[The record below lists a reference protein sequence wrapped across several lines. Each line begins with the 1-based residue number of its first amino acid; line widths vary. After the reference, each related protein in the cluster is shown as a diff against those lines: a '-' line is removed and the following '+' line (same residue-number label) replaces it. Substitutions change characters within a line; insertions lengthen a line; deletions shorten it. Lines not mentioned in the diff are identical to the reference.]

1 MVSAIEQMYW
11 KLPYEVRR
19 KLLKAA
25 FPGKYRQLQALRRVP
40 PEGRAASL
48 KPFVEHECIF
58 IHIPK
63 TAGIAVNAGLFGG
76 DTGFHRTIS
85 GYQAIFSQAE
95 FTRYFKFA
103 FVRNPWDRLVSAY
116 FFLKGGG
123 LHDGDRRWA
132 AHHLAPFDSFDAFV
146 RGWVT
151 PDNIRLGKHFR
162 PQADYLCLPGK
173 ATAELDF
180 IGFFENL
187 HDDYEY
193 VREALGTGRELAAK
207 NVTHGKGRDYRSYYT
222 DETRRRVAEVYRRD
236 LELLGYTFDNS
247 SLPTQLERRPI

>member
-1 MVSAIEQMYW
+1 MNPKLERMYFR
-11 KLPYEVRR
+11 LPYELRR
-19 KLLKAA
+19 TLLKTA
-25 FPGKYRQLQALRRVP
+25 FPGKYRQLQALRRSP
-40 PEGRAASL
+40 PEGQAASL

-63 TAGIAVNAGLFGG
+63 TAGVSVNAALFGAN
-76 DTGFHRTIS
+76 TGFHRTIA
-85 GYQAIFSQAE
+85 GYQAIFSRSE
-95 FTRYFKFA
+95 FARYFKFT
-103 FVRNPWDRLVSAY
+103 FVRNPWDRLASAY

-132 AHHLAPFDSFDAFV
+132 ARHLAPYDSFDAFV
-146 RGWVT
+146 HGWVT
-151 PDNIRLGKHFR
+151 SDNILLGKHFA

-173 ATAELDF
+173 QTTELDF

-193 VREALGTGRELAAK
+193 VREALGTGQELAAK
-207 NVTHGKGRDYRSYYT
+207 NVTRGKGRDYRTYYT
-222 DETRRRVAEVYRRD
+222 DEARERVAEVYRRD
-236 LELLGYTFDNS
+236 IELLGYTFDNS